1 MMTVRT
7 CANSNKEKSLFRL
20 AGWMPLHSLVLA
32 LAVFSCPVAAQDIG
46 FINALHPNPQP
57 GFPEPQHIG
66 SVVANSGDNGPL
78 SPAAQLYRQLRDVGL
93 DPVRVYHVRDASID
107 REDLHFTLDDGTIG
121 FTEATNGQ
129 ITGAFFEGDGEILLV
144 PPDRVERRSLG
155 LFAKAG
161 ILEERFS
168 TAYFRFND
176 DTAAQLEKFLRPEED
191 EDKQAFLEKWSG
203 TVKNLAE
210 ADSLRL
216 TITFLN
222 GTGADGKFVRRADDQ
237 MLRARIF
244 GGQYGVFDISFDT
257 LSQEQINVAQFAHAQ
272 GGAGFYNVWT
282 SFPMRSRRVSSHS
295 RTSTPAAS
303 TATPGTEEAQD
314 RLVDISS
321 YTIKTEIKPDNQLD
335 CDAVV
340 TMKVR
345 ESGDRV
351 LLWELSRYLK
361 VKQVEADGKPLDFL
375 QNEAIE
381 GTALARRGNDVMATV
396 FPQPLQAGQEIRL
409 HFQYSGSV
417 LADAGG
423 GLMYVGARGIW
434 YPNRGMHPANFDLE
448 FRYPSGST
456 LVATGKRVSEENEN
470 GMQVARWTSDR
481 PLPTAGFNL
490 GHYRRTASNN
500 GPVQVAVYA
509 GKGMERDFPKME
521 VPILANSKA
530 PGLAQLQGRA
540 MMQQIAPS
548 PVAAEDVGT
557 RVSKALDYLTQELGP
572 YPYSSLSLTQMPG
585 RTSQGWPTLIFLSS
599 YSFLSPE
606 ELQQM
611 KLSEYQGLFYSY
623 LMPIHESAHEWW
635 GDLVGWKSY
644 RDQWLVEALANYSAL
659 SALEK
664 TDPQFVRS
672 AMDEYREALL
682 KKNDNGVPTLEAG
695 PVTLGVRLYSSEF
708 PDGYDTISYGR
719 GTWLLHMLHSM
730 YRDADALQKKSAGAS
745 DKRSGDDP
753 FFRTLRKI
761 CEQYAGR
768 QMTNADVQRAFEENL
783 PTSLR
788 FEGKQSLTWF
798 FDEWVNGTAIPKLE
812 LSSVKLT
819 PEKTG
824 TLVSGT
830 ILQKEAP
837 PELVTSVP
845 LYAVIADKKQPVLVA
860 RVFADGNEST
870 FRVKAPVGTRKLLI
884 DPYQT
889 VLARR

>member
-1 MMTVRT
+1 M
-7 CANSNKEKSLFRL
+7 
-20 AGWMPLHSLVLA
+20 
-32 LAVFSCPVAAQDIG
+32 AQELDLT
-46 FINALHPNPQP
+46 NALHPNPQP

-78 SPAAQLYRQLRDVGL
+78 SPAAQLYRQMRDVGL
-93 DPVRVYHVRDASID
+93 DPAHVYHIREASID

-121 FTEATNGQ
+121 FTEAIDGQ
-129 ITGAFFEGDGEILLV
+129 ITGAFFEGDGEILLI

-176 DTAAQLEKFLRPEED
+176 DTAGALEKFLRPEED
-191 EDKQAFLEKWSG
+191 EDKQAFLSKWSG

-216 TITFLN
+216 TISFLN
-222 GTGADGKFVRRADDQ
+222 GTRPDGSFVRPADDQ
-237 MLRARIF
+237 TLRARIF
-244 GGQYGVFDISFDT
+244 GGQFGVFDIFFDT
-257 LSQEQINVAQFAHAQ
+257 LSQEQISVAQFTHAA

-282 SFPMRSRRVSSHS
+282 SFPMRSRRVSAHS

-321 YTIKTEIKPDNQLD
+321 YAIKTEIKPDNQLD

-345 ESGDRV
+345 EGGDRV

-361 VKQVEADGKPLDFL
+361 VMRVEADGKPLDFL

-381 GTALARRGNDVMATV
+381 GTSLARRGNDVMATV
-396 FPQPLQAGQEIRL
+396 FPEPLQAGQEIHL

-434 YPNRGMHPANFDLE
+434 YPNRGMDPAKFSLE
-448 FRYPSGST
+448 FRYAAGST
-456 LVATGKRVSEENEN
+456 LVATGKRVSEETNN
-470 GMQVARWTSDR
+470 GMVVTRWASER
-481 PLPTAGFNL
+481 PLPMAGFNL
-490 GHYRRTASNN
+490 GQYKRTASNS

-521 VPILANSKA
+521 VPVLANSKA
-530 PGLAQLQGRA
+530 PGLGQLQGRA
-540 MMQQIAPS
+540 MMQQMAPS

-557 RVSKALDYLTQELGP
+557 RVSKALDYLTQQLGP

-611 KLSEYQGLFYSY
+611 KLPEYEGLFYSY
-623 LMPIHESAHEWW
+623 LVPIHESAHEWW

-644 RDQWLVEALANYSAL
+644 RDQWLSEALANYSAL

-664 TDPQFVRS
+664 TNPQFVHR
-672 AMDEYREALL
+672 AMEQYREALL
-682 KKNDNGVPTLEAG
+682 KKNENGVPTLEAG
-695 PVTLGVRLYSSEF
+695 PVTLGIRLYSSEF

-719 GTWLLHMLHSM
+719 GTWLFLMLHSM
-730 YRDADALQKKSAGAS
+730 FRDAETLQKKSPAS
-745 DKRSGDDP
+745 SEKGSGEDL

-761 CEQYAGR
+761 CQQYAGR
-768 QMTNADVQRAFEENL
+768 QMTNADVERAFEENL
-783 PTSLR
+783 PVSLR
-788 FEGKQSLTWF
+788 FEGKQSLSWF

-812 LSSVKLT
+812 FSNLKFT
-819 PEKTG
+819 PERTG

-845 LYAVIADKKQPVLVA
+845 LYAVITDKKQPILVA
-860 RVFADGNEST
+860 RVFADGNET
-870 FRVKAPVGTRKLLI
+870 AFRIKAPAGTRKLLI

-889 VLARR
+889 VLTRK

>member
-1 MMTVRT
+1 MH
-7 CANSNKEKSLFRL
+7 
-20 AGWMPLHSLVLA
+20 LHSVVLA
-32 LAVFSCPVAAQDIG
+32 LAVFSYPLLAQD
-46 FINALHPNPQP
+46 FSLTNALHPNPQP

-93 DPVRVYHVRDASID
+93 DPARVYHIREASID

-121 FTEATNGQ
+121 FTQATNGQ
-129 ITGAFFEGDGEILLV
+129 ITGAFFQGDGEILLI

-176 DTAAQLEKFLRPEED
+176 ETAAALEKFLRPEED
-191 EDKQAFLEKWSG
+191 DEKQEFFEKWSG

-216 TITFLN
+216 TISFLN
-222 GTGADGKFVRRADDQ
+222 GTRPDGTFVRPADDQ

-244 GGQYGVFDISFDT
+244 GGQFGVFDIFFDT
-257 LSQEQINVAQFAHAQ
+257 LSQEQISVAQFAHAT

-282 SFPMRSRRVSSHS
+282 SFPMRSRRANSHS
-295 RTSTPAAS
+295 RTSTPAAT
-303 TATPGTEEAQD
+303 TAAPGSEEAQD

-321 YTIKTEIKPDNQLD
+321 YAIKTEIKPDNQLD

-345 ESGDRV
+345 EGGDRV

-361 VKQVEADGKPLDFL
+361 VKRVEADGKPLDFL

-381 GTALARRGNDVMATV
+381 GTSLARRGNDVMATV
-396 FPQPLQAGQEIRL
+396 FPEPLQAGQEIHL

-434 YPNRGMHPANFDLE
+434 YPNRGMHPANFSLE
-448 FRYPSGST
+448 FRYAAGST
-456 LVATGKRVSEENEN
+456 LVATGKRVSEETAN
-470 GMQVARWTSDR
+470 GMVVTRWTSER
-481 PLPTAGFNL
+481 PLPMAGFNL
-490 GHYRRTASNN
+490 GQYKRTASNN

-521 VPILANSKA
+521 VPIMANSKA

-540 MMQQIAPS
+540 MMQQMAPT

-557 RVSKALDYLTQELGP
+557 RVSKALEYLSQQLGP

-585 RTSQGWPTLIFLSS
+585 HISQGWPTLIFLSS
-599 YSFLSPE
+599 YSFLSPD

-611 KLSEYQGLFYSY
+611 KLPEYEGLFYSY
-623 LMPIHESAHEWW
+623 LVPIHESAHQWW

-644 RDQWLVEALANYSAL
+644 RDQWLSEALANYSAL

-664 TDPQFVRS
+664 TNPQFVHR
-672 AMDEYREALL
+672 AMDQYREALL
-682 KKNDNGVPTLEAG
+682 KKNENGVPTLEAG
-695 PVTLGVRLYSSEF
+695 PVTLGIRLYSSEF

-719 GTWLLHMLHSM
+719 GTWLFQMLHSM
-730 YRDADALQKKSAGAS
+730 FRDAEALQKKSSANS
-745 DKRSGDDP
+745 DKGGEDL
-753 FFRTLRKI
+753 FFHTLRKL
-761 CEQYAGR
+761 CQQYAGR

-783 PTSLR
+783 PASLR
-788 FEGKQSLTWF
+788 FEGKQSLSWF

-812 LSSVKLT
+812 FSNLKFT

-824 TLVSGT
+824 TVVSGN

-845 LYAVIADKKQPVLVA
+845 LYAVITDKKQSILVA
-860 RVFADGNEST
+860 RVFADGNETS
-870 FRVKAPVGTRKLLI
+870 FRIKAPAGTRKLLI

-889 VLARR
+889 VLTRK